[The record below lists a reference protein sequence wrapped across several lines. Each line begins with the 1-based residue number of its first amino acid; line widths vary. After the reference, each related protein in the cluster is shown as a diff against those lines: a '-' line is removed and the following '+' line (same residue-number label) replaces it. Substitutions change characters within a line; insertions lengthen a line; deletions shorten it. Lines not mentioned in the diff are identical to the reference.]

1 MSAHDVR
8 SLGTCCLCQKLGS
21 YDPRLTGIDLLLVL
35 QTGYGPKKAPKVGA
49 HPRCLVR
56 YDKDVRHADIS
67 FITILGP
74 DEMGKIRR
82 DDLPDD
88 IYRRLIVAHDAQ
100 VRQISGGK

>member
-21 YDPRLTGIDLLLVL
+21 YDARLAEIELLLVL
-35 QTGYGPKKAPKVGA
+35 RTGYGKRAQRVGA

-56 YDKDVRHADIS
+56 GDRGKEDIA
-67 FITILGP
+67 FITTLGV

-82 DDLPDD
+82 NDLPDP
-88 IYRRLIVAHDAQ
+88 IYRRVIVAHAAQ
-100 VRQISGGK
+100 MQKTEGKA